1 MTQQTSTVQHVDS
14 KMSCNANWVEMFQ
27 VDVKSVQW
35 RCEMSLNHI
44 VYTQVA
50 CNLRMKS
57 HMQEEEFGKVER
69 VELLQLRA

>member
-1 MTQQTSTVQHVDS
+1 
-14 KMSCNANWVEMFQ
+14 MFQ